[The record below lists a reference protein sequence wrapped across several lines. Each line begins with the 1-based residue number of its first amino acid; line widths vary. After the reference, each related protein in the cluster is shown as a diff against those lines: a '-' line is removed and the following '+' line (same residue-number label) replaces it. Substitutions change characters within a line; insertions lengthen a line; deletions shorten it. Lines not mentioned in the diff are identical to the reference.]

1 MLGRARA
8 RSREIAIR
16 LALGVSRVRL
26 LRQLLSES
34 VLLALIGCVLGLGFA
49 YFGIRFIMSLALMQ
63 IQSDLPIVLEPRLDG
78 RVLIVSLLAAT
89 ASALL
94 FGVAPAWQSLKT
106 QLVPALKSSEPGQG
120 TRHRTIGRNIL
131 VSAQVALSMV
141 LLVAAGMLVEGF
153 RASMGLNPGFRTDH
167 LMMMSTDTA
176 LMRYTPART
185 HDFYR
190 NLVDRVRALPGVAS
204 ATLTNMIP
212 LGSVGSELVV
222 PEGYQFPRGQE
233 NVRVAAAVV
242 DEQYFTTL
250 NTEIVRGRA
259 FTNEDNENSRRVAI
273 VNEAFASVYWPNQD
287 PIGKRIRAV
296 EPVNDVASGFSRKEQ
311 WLEVVGV
318 AKTTKYLNITEVP
331 TPFLY
336 QAAAQNPRAAMSL
349 LIETTSA
356 DAAGLGGPLRDV
368 VRALDVNLPVSEL
381 RLFASFYASR
391 STAPRSMVM
400 QVVSVMGL
408 LGLTLALIGLYGLVT
423 YSVARRTREI
433 GLRMAMGAGKA
444 DVLKMVLRQG
454 LTLSIAG
461 ILVGAI
467 ASIVVARALTAA
479 MAGLGAT
486 NIATYV
492 IVPIVLVCLTMAAS
506 YLPARRAASVD
517 PLRALRYE

>member
-1 MLGRARA
+1 
-8 RSREIAIR
+8 
-16 LALGVSRVRL
+16 
-26 LRQLLSES
+26 

-287 PIGKRIRAV
+287 PIGKRIR
-296 EPVNDVASGFSRKEQ
+296 VNEQ

-318 AKTTKYLNITEVP
+318 AQTTKYLNVVEVP